1 MKVIKEKI
9 EIGELKEMSEKMFG
23 NLVKVMIDVEKEIM
37 AVDAPMHSDLLEFL
51 MEKENCEPKDLWGIN
66 IYPEKFGFG
75 NDFIEFDS
83 MMNFKP
89 GLGNKSRG
97 IEDEK
102 IREKI
107 IEIVKKLT

>member
-1 MKVIKEKI
+1 MKIVKDKI
-9 EIGELKEMSEKMFG
+9 EIIELKEMSEKMFG
-23 NLVKVMIDVEKEIM
+23 NLVKAMVDVEKEIM

-66 IYPEKFGFG
+66 IYPEKSE

-83 MMNFKP
+83 IMNFKP

-97 IEDEK
+97 VESEE

-107 IEIVKKLT
+107 IKIVKKLT